1 MSSNLNSWVLPSAI
15 LLGFIILAIVVF
27 IAANNMV
34 FKVASVDMDK
44 IIKESELGQKI
55 NKELQNKVTELR
67 SKLQLAKTTEEKQQ
81 VELELTNFR
90 NQKQQEFVNQVKNII
105 KKVAKQKG
113 VKAVSSPQVFLYSEI
128 DLTDEVIKE
137 LDK

>member
-1 MSSNLNSWVLPSAI
+1 MSSNLNSWVLPGAI